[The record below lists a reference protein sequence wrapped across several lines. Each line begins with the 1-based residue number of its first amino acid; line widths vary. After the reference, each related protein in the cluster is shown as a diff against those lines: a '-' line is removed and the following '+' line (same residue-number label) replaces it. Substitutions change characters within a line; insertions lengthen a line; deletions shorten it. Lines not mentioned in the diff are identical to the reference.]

1 MPRGTPNKVKS
12 AEVSAPP
19 INFESPSEPEMAAA
33 PQDGAAVA
41 ADKPGLLEAVQ
52 MLIERNDRYDFT
64 AGGRPQL
71 SKLTAIVGWDV
82 TTSERDRAWEQ
93 LMDRRTLN

>member
-19 INFESPSEPEMAAA
+19 IKVELFDEPAMAAA

-41 ADKPGLLEAVQ
+41 ADKPSLAEAIEA
-52 MLIERNDRYDFT
+52 LIARNERYDFT

-71 SKLTAIVGWDV
+71 SKLSAIVGWDV
-82 TTSERDRAWEQ
+82 TTSERDRVWEA
-93 LMDRRTLN
+93 LTYHRSVN